1 MKRIILT
8 KRDQEIIKFL
18 SDYKCANTSTIANI
32 FFNGS
37 KRSCTRRLKNLR
49 EHGFINSSQEFVCLE
64 MVHYIGRR
72 PTQIKHSTIVS
83 NFIGELYKNNIE
95 VLKSKVEF
103 KIDNVRSDLLLVC
116 KVDGKTKIFF
126 IEVCNTKKFDLNK
139 YVKLKNNNKWKEYF
153 PIFPSIIVISNKPI
167 DTNKDLNIIT
177 MDLDLNNF
185 NNIKG

>member
-8 KRDQEIIKFL
+8 DRDNQIIEFL
-18 SDYKCANTSTIANI
+18 QNYKIANTSTIANI

-37 KRSCTRRLKNLR
+37 KRPCTRRLKHLK

-72 PTQIKHSTIVS
+72 PTQIIHSTIVT
-83 NFIGELYKNNIE
+83 NFIGELHKNNIE

-139 YVKLKNNNKWKEYF
+139 YTKLKQNNKWKEYF
-153 PIFPSIIVISNKPI
+153 PIFPSIIVISNKPV
-167 DTNKDLNIIT
+167 DTNKDLNIII

>member
-8 KRDQEIIKFL
+8 KRDEEIIKFL

-37 KRSCTRRLKNLR
+37 KRPCNRRLKNLK
-49 EHGFINSSQEFVCLE
+49 EHGFIKSSQEFVCLE
-64 MVHYIGRR
+64 QIHYINKK
-72 PTQIKHSTIVS
+72 PTQIKHSTILT

-116 KVDGKTKIFF
+116 KVDGKVKIFF

-139 YVKLKNNNKWKEYF
+139 YIKLKHNNKWKEYF
-153 PIFPSIIVISNKPI
+153 PIFPSIIVISNKPV